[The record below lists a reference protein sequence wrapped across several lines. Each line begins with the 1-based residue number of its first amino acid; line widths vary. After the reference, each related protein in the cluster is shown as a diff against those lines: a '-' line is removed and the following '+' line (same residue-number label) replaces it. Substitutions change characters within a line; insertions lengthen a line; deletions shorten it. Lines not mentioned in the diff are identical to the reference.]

1 MKKLSFFAIAL
12 FAGSMAMAQSNTSTT
27 TQTGDNNNA
36 TVDQTGSSNTSIISQ
51 TVNFG
56 TAGHTANVTQDGTN
70 NMGDVLQDQE
80 DAEATLIQT
89 GADNQIL
96 LKQSGENQAS
106 DIVQTGDRNKVG
118 GYNNINQRAYQK
130 NGTSFSNDANSV
142 SVSQVGDDNQI
153 GLWQEHHAAAANIDQ
168 AGDFNEA
175 YLRQTGAPTG
185 LIQSASIS
193 QTGDDHYADMNFY
206 GDGNNFSLTQ
216 DGNALGGDNGLG
228 NEVDVDVTGDGNV
241 GVLSQTGTQ
250 NYADIDVTGNNNL
263 TVDLSQNGIGND
275 ADMDITGDDNS
286 MSISQTG
293 DGHMATETIIGN
305 GNTINVTQGN

>member
-1 MKKLSFFAIAL
+1 
-12 FAGSMAMAQSNTSTT
+12 MAQNTSTT
-27 TQTGDNNNA
+27 TQSGDNNNA
-36 TVDQTGSSNTSIISQ
+36 AVGQTGNGNTSIISQ

-56 TAGHTANVTQDGTN
+56 TAGHTANVTQDGTD

-118 GYNNINQRAYQK
+118 SYNNINNRAFQK

-142 SVSQVGDDNQI
+142 SISQLGSDNQI
-153 GLWQEHHAAAANIDQ
+153 GLWQEHHASAANIDQ
-168 AGDFNEA
+168 SGDFNEA
-175 YLRQTGAPTG
+175 HLRQTGAPTG
-185 LIQSASIS
+185 LIQSATIS

-228 NEVDVDVTGDGNV
+228 NEVDVDVTGDANI
-241 GVLSQTGTQ
+241 GVLSQTGTE
-250 NYADIDVTGNNNL
+250 NYADIDVTGNGNL
-263 TVDLSQNGIGND
+263 TVDLTQNGMGNT
-275 ADMDITGDDNS
+275 ADMDITGDGNS
-286 MSISQTG
+286 MSVSQIG
-293 DGHMATETIIGN
+293 DGHIATETINGD
-305 GNTINVTQGN
+305 GNTITVTQN